1 MNLIPVPKCDHV
13 KQCIETGAR
22 NSWYLILRLTFF
34 HLPIRLKMIGNRL
47 LLNVSLIKRTTKVFV
62 PKLARRLNS
71 SIYAYDIAADLSFV
85 ETDVESR
92 KEGTSI
98 KAKKKKK
105 RRYSSLLSKRSKI
118 SFFAFLFVFSYLL
131 DIYDYRYLTICTSN
145 CKYDAVRRVA
155 ARFGMKEVTEDSSWN
170 LYWTDLSVSVER
182 AKDMK
187 RYQKV
192 NHFPGM
198 TEICRKDLL
207 ARNLNRMLRLFPKD
221 YNFFPKTWCFP
232 AE

>member
-1 MNLIPVPKCDHV
+1 M
-13 KQCIETGAR
+13 
-22 NSWYLILRLTFF
+22 
-34 HLPIRLKMIGNRL
+34 
-47 LLNVSLIKRTTKVFV
+47 
-62 PKLARRLNS
+62 
-71 SIYAYDIAADLSFV
+71 
-85 ETDVESR
+85 
-92 KEGTSI
+92 
-98 KAKKKKK
+98 
-105 RRYSSLLSKRSKI
+105 
-118 SFFAFLFVFSYLL
+118 
-131 DIYDYRYLTICTSN
+131 TICTSN

-207 ARNLNRMLRLFPKD
+207 ARNLNRMLKLFPKD

>member
-1 MNLIPVPKCDHV
+1 MSC
-13 KQCIETGAR
+13 
-22 NSWYLILRLTFF
+22 LRQNF
-34 HLPIRLKMIGNRL
+34 IG
-47 LLNVSLIKRTTKVFV
+47 
-62 PKLARRLNS
+62 
-71 SIYAYDIAADLSFV
+71 DLSFV
-85 ETDVESR
+85 DTDDVESR
-92 KEGTSI
+92 KEGISV
-98 KAKKKKK
+98 KKKKKK
-105 RRYSSLLSKRSKI
+105 RRYDFIFIKGIAILFFFFFVLS
-118 SFFAFLFVFSYLL
+118 FYLFAVY
-131 DIYDYRYLTICTSN
+131 YWRYLTICTSN

-207 ARNLNRMLRLFPKD
+207 ARNLNRMLKLFPKD